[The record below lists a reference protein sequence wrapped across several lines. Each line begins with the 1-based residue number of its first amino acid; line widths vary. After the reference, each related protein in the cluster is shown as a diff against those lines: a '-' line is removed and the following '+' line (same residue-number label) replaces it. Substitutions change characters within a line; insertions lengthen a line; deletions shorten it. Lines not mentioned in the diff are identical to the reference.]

1 MPRSLPAR
9 AAAHIGAGYVDR
21 IRTWSP
27 AYPQR
32 GMDFVGRTTELAAL
46 EQALAAIERGGAPG
60 IGKTRL
66 LAELAALAD
75 ARGHI
80 VLAGAAGEL
89 EQDLPFWVFV
99 DALDEYVEGLDPR
112 RL

>member
-46 EQALAAIERGGAPG
+46 EQALAAIERSEPRAVELVGAPG

-66 LAELAALAD
+66 LAERAARAD

-99 DALDEYVEGLDPR
+99 D
-112 RL
+112 